1 MRQMRLT
8 IASAKTRSSRTS
20 RITALPFLPF
30 LVLAASA
37 FLPPLRA
44 DQIEMQ
50 NGDRYVGTVLSL
62 STNSLLLHSDVLGNL
77 SLPRSQI
84 TTITLR
90 PLPAATRPAP
100 AAPISV
106 TKSAQPQPALTART
120 NAAAEDLPTGFRLLA
135 ANTNWVDKVTGP
147 FLDSAGP
154 EAKAKFNELFGGL
167 MNGSIS
173 MQELRNQARSAV
185 AQVKSLK
192 KETGDDTGMLDTYV
206 TILEK
211 FLGESASAGSLTNA
225 VPSEAR

>member
-1 MRQMRLT
+1 MTGEMRLT
-8 IASAKTRSSRTS
+8 IASAKMQTRRISRATE
-20 RITALPFLPF
+20 RPFLPL
-30 LVLAASA
+30 LVLATSA
-37 FLPPLRA
+37 FLLPLRA

-62 STNSLLLHSDVLGNL
+62 NTNSLLLHSEVLGNL
-77 SLPRSQI
+77 TLPRAQI

-90 PLPAATRPAP
+90 PPAPATRPAT
-100 AAPISV
+100 AAPISARN
-106 TKSAQPQPALTART
+106 SAQPAATART
-120 NAAAEDLPTGFRLLA
+120 NAPSEELPTGFRLLA

-167 MNGSIS
+167 MSGSIS

-211 FLGESASAGSLTNA
+211 FLGESVSAGSLTNA
-225 VPSEAR
+225 VPNSTQ